1 MSGDDGEMLEALAAG
16 STVGPRDSAAIRIDS
31 LADLATTDTLA
42 GRLFHAAPLP
52 WIIVDGSGRIVRA
65 NARVEVDLGW
75 PVQDLE
81 GQLVDVL
88 VPEQFR
94 AVHEHHRRG
103 WMEHPRTR
111 PMGSGLEV
119 RMLRRDGSERHAEVQ
134 LSALELPDGRY
145 VGAIV
150 QDVAERKE
158 RERHLREIHDAL
170 QQAHA
175 EVRAH
180 ADQLRRANE
189 HKNRVLGMVAH
200 DLRTPLA
207 VVHSYADLLA
217 MLTSGAE
224 GQSKLQD
231 VAVRIQRATKQ
242 MRLLLDD
249 LLDLT
254 VIESGTLSLRLAQ
267 TDVATLLHEVVGDQ
281 APLAVGRRMTLKA
294 REPATLPPVRL
305 DRHRIV
311 QVLQNLVS
319 NALKYAPE
327 GTDIEISAEGDGD
340 HVVLRVRDEGSG
352 IEPALAKRLFEP
364 FATGDIA
371 ARGNEKSIGLGLAIV
386 KRIVEEHEGRVE
398 VESAPGHGA
407 TFAVYLPTAG
417 PRAQPVSGV

>member
-1 MSGDDGEMLEALAAG
+1 MSGDDGEMLETLAAR

-75 PVQDLE
+75 PVQELE

-94 AVHEHHRRG
+94 VVHEHHRRG

-119 RMLRRDGSERHAEVQ
+119 RLLRRDGSERHAEVQ
-134 LSALELPDGRY
+134 LSALELPEGRY
-145 VGAIV
+145 AGAIV
-150 QDVAERKE
+150 QDVTERKE
-158 RERHLREIHDAL
+158 RERHLHEAHNAL

-175 EVRAH
+175 EVGAH
-180 ADQLRRANE
+180 AELLRRANE
-189 HKNRVLGMVAH
+189 DKNTLLGTVAH

-207 VVHSYADLLA
+207 VVYGYADLLA
-217 MLTSGAE
+217 MLAAGVE
-224 GQSKLQD
+224 GESKQQD
-231 VAVRIQRATKQ
+231 IVVRIQRATKQ

-254 VIESGTLSLRLAQ
+254 VIDSGTLSLRLAP
-267 TDVATLLHEVVGDQ
+267 TDIAALLQEIVGDQ
-281 APLAVGRRMTLKA
+281 APLATARRMTLTA
-294 REPATLPPVRL
+294 SEPASLPPVRL

-327 GTDIEISAEGDGD
+327 GTDIEVSAEAAGDQ
-340 HVVLRVRDEGSG
+340 VVLRVRDEGPG
-352 IEPALAKRLFEP
+352 IEPALAKRLFRP

-386 KRIVEEHEGRVE
+386 KRIVEEHEGHVE

-407 TFAVYLPTAG
+407 TFAVHLPIAG